1 MEAKRRDGAEK
12 GGHLGG
18 NKGKDE
24 GGGPRLAMCENGAH
38 VTTAFSALNPTL
50 NRKPLLPSLPRLA
63 LRVALTLPVLPCFH
77 TLSHPRPRPHPVRP
91 HPSRLVTRE
100 DGTKELRTDCS
111 HTGHVIAL
119 YLATRC
125 EQCGVMF
132 TSVR

>member
-1 MEAKRRDGAEK
+1 
-12 GGHLGG
+12 
-18 NKGKDE
+18 
-24 GGGPRLAMCENGAH
+24 MCENVADI
-38 VTTAFSALNPTL
+38 TTAFSALHLNLNP
-50 NRKPLLPSLPRLA
+50 KPLLPAFP
-63 LRVALTLPVLPCFH
+63 
-77 TLSHPRPRPHPVRP
+77 
-91 HPSRLVTRE
+91 RLVTRE